1 MPKRDRLLFW
11 EALFYLFTS
20 KLLLMLPFRHCLKLL
35 KQESPGAAQ
44 PSPEGLR
51 RIRDAVSRAN
61 KLAFWKNTC
70 IVKSFAARFMLQRR
84 KINSEMFYGVRI
96 IEGKLEAHAWLVAGD
111 VSITPKGRQDNMK
124 VIYKI

>member
-1 MPKRDRLLFW
+1 
-11 EALFYLFTS
+11 
-20 KLLLMLPFRHCLKLL
+20 
-35 KQESPGAAQ
+35 
-44 PSPEGLR
+44 
-51 RIRDAVSRAN
+51 
-61 KLAFWKNTC
+61 
-70 IVKSFAARFMLQRR
+70 MLQRR